1 MSTHKEYNEDYPETP
16 EDKREHYHMLMMEL
30 SDVLEG
36 GDVGLDFEGNGRMI
50 GVISCIS
57 AIVRNELHSI
67 DTVNQLQAILKEIQ
81 EEEE

>member
-1 MSTHKEYNEDYPETP
+1 MSTHKEYNDDYPDTP
-16 EDKREHYHMLMMEL
+16 EERWEHYQMLLTEL

-50 GVISCIS
+50 GVIACIN

-67 DTVNQLQAILKEIQ
+67 DTRNKLLDILEKL
-81 EEEE
+81 EEEEE